1 MNEVNETIRAID
13 AQIGYHQRKIKEL
26 EAAKKEILDKYNIP
40 YGGDHEVQSD

>member
-26 EAAKKEILDKYNIP
+26 HAAKKEIPDKYNIP
-40 YGGDHEVQSD
+40 YGGNHEVQSD